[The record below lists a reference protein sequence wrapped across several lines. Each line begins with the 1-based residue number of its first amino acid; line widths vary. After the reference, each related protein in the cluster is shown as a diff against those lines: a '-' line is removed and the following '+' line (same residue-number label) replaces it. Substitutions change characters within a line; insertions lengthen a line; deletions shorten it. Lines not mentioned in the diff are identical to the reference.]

1 MKNLSIKAK
10 LLAIVISSIVVV
22 SVIILIQS
30 NIALFNTSGNI
41 TSKFEQDAYNSKEAE
56 LKSYVEIAI
65 KTTESFYK
73 RAQND
78 PENTEMYKKAA
89 LAAIESIRY
98 GKDGY
103 YWINDSHPNMI
114 MHAIKPALNG
124 KDLSKIKDP
133 NGVFLFNE
141 MAKITQNNSSGG
153 LVEYVWPKP
162 GFDKPQPKFSYVMKF
177 EPWDWIIGTGAYVDN
192 ISASIDE
199 MKTATENEI
208 FDTMMANIIII
219 LVIMFILAFI
229 MLIIAKKS
237 IFDPLENF
245 QNGLLDFFKY
255 LNKEKVNVD
264 LLDDSSKDEIGTMSK
279 EVNQNIRKTQTLIEQ
294 DSALIE
300 DVKKVVE
307 EVKKGFLNKKITK
320 TTQNEALKELQ
331 VIFNEMLEI
340 MQSNVHDDINEVN
353 KVLSSFKN
361 RDFREKIQTPKG
373 EVAKTLNEL
382 SEIINKMLLDNL
394 KNGTTMNENAEM
406 LRSNVEQLSISS
418 NQQAASLEET
428 AAALEEITGTITN
441 TSSNITQ
448 MASYTQ
454 DLTNSV
460 KMGQDLAS
468 ETTSSMEE
476 INSQTELI
484 AEAITVID
492 QISFQTNILSLNAAV
507 EAATAGEAGKGFAVV
522 AAEVR
527 NLASRSAD
535 AAKEIKTIVENAT
548 SKANNGKDISKKM
561 IQGYDD
567 IYSKVQETQ
576 SLISDITTASKEQTT
591 GIAQINDAVAEL
603 DKATQENANVA
614 NNTSDIANQTSQMA
628 INIVNEANK
637 SEFVN
642 KESIHVKASTH
653 TKVTQNTQ
661 TKQTPI
667 KSSDTRKKAPTQNR
681 VIQPQTSN
689 NDEWETF

>member
-10 LLAIVISSIVVV
+10 LLAIVISSIVIV
-22 SVIILIQS
+22 SVIILVQS
-30 NIALFNTSGNI
+30 NIALYNTSGKI
-41 TSKFEQDAYNSKEAE
+41 TTKFEGDAYSSKEAE

-65 KTTESFYK
+65 KTVESFYK

-78 PENTEMYKKAA
+78 PENLEAYKKAA
-89 LAAIESIRY
+89 LEAIESIRY
-98 GKDGY
+98 GEDGY
-103 YWINDSHPNMI
+103 YWINDSHPNMV

-141 MAKITQNNSSGG
+141 MAKITQGNPKGG

-162 GFDKPQPKFSYVMKF
+162 GFEKPQPKFSYVMKF

-192 ISASIDE
+192 ISSSIDK
-199 MKTATENEI
+199 MKSATEEEI
-208 FDTMMANIIII
+208 FSTMMTNIVIIFI
-219 LVIMFILAFI
+219 IMIILAFI
-229 MLIIAKKS
+229 MLVIAKKS

-245 QNGLLDFFKY
+245 QNGLLNFFKY
-255 LNKEKVNVD
+255 LNKEQANVD

-279 EVNQNIRKTQTLIEQ
+279 GVNQNIKKTQSLIEQ
-294 DSALIE
+294 DAALIE
-300 DVKKVVE
+300 DVKRVVE
-307 EVKKGFLNKKITK
+307 EIKKGHLDKKITK

-331 VIFNEMLEI
+331 VIFNEMLDI
-340 MQSNVHDDINEVN
+340 MVKNVHNDINEVN
-353 KVLSSFKN
+353 RVLSSFKN
-361 RDFREKIQTPKG
+361 KDFREKISSPQG
-373 EVAKTLNEL
+373 EIAKTLNEL
-382 SEIINKMLLDNL
+382 SEIINKMLFDNL

-406 LRSNVEQLSISS
+406 LRSNVEKLSISS

-441 TSSNITQ
+441 TSNNITQ
-448 MASYTQ
+448 IASYTQ

-460 KMGQDLAS
+460 KVGQNLAS
-468 ETTSSMEE
+468 ETTSAMEE

-484 AEAITVID
+484 ADAITVID
-492 QISFQTNILSLNAAV
+492 QIAFQTNILSLNAAV

-527 NLASRSAD
+527 NLASRSAE

-548 SKANNGKDISKKM
+548 SKANNGKEISQKM
-561 IQGYDD
+561 IEGYDG
-567 IYSKVQETQ
+567 IYAKVQETE
-576 SLISDITTASKEQTT
+576 SLIKDITIASKEQTT

-628 INIVNEANK
+628 MNIVNEANE
-637 SEFVN
+637 SQFLN
-642 KESIHVKASTH
+642 KDSVKVRNSNVA
-653 TKVTQNTQ
+653 
-661 TKQTPI
+661 
-667 KSSDTRKKAPTQNR
+667 
-681 VIQPQTSN
+681 PQTSN
-689 NDEWETF
+689 RNINTKVETRKEVPAQKNRVIEAQPSNDDEWETF